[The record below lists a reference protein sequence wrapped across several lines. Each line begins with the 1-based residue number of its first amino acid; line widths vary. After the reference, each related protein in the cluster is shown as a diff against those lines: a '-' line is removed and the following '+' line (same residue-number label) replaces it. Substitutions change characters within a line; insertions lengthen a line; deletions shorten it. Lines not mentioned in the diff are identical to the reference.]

1 MRRVVVRVWVKQGYI
16 SGVPVSRQ
24 CSRTACSR
32 DAVATLTYV
41 YSDSTVVVGPLAV
54 AAEPH
59 SYDLCEEHASRL
71 TAPRG
76 WEVVRVVAPSGR
88 EVDKGAVQSRQAHPA
103 GGSRSRDGARAV
115 AVDAVE
121 ERRREISRPL
131 HAPRDDWAVLAD
143 VVSSASEG
151 GVSAATPASP
161 QTSASLRARGV
172 PAGSGSVD
180 APGRGVAPV
189 PYPGGRR
196 PAWAGEPSV
205 SPRLPVGASEP
216 VPAPPRHAADPE
228 PVQEGRFADVGICGC
243 CVVMRGRQLRLCDG
257 CGFGL

>member
-88 EVDKGAVQSRQAHPA
+88 EVDEGAVQSRQAHPA

-161 QTSASLRARGV
+161 QTSASLRGRGV
-172 PAGSGSVD
+172 SAGSGSVD

-228 PVQEGRFADVGICGC
+228 PVQEGEIRR
-243 CVVMRGRQLRLCDG
+243 RGHLRVLRGDAG
-257 CGFGL
+257 APTPPV

>member
-161 QTSASLRARGV
+161 QTSASLRARGCLLV
-172 PAGSGSVD
+172 RVLLMRLAVVLLLFRIRVGVGQRGLGSLQCRLGF
-180 APGRGVAPV
+180 RW
-189 PYPGGRR
+189 GRR
-196 PAWAGEPSV
+196 NRFLRRLGMRLIQSRCRREIRRRGHLRVLRGDAGAPT
-205 SPRLPVGASEP
+205 PPV
-216 VPAPPRHAADPE
+216 
-228 PVQEGRFADVGICGC
+228 
-243 CVVMRGRQLRLCDG
+243 
-257 CGFGL
+257 

>member
-143 VVSSASEG
+143 VVSSASE
-151 GVSAATPASP
+151 VVCL
-161 QTSASLRARGV
+161 LRLLPRRRRLLRC
-172 PAGSGSVD
+172 
-180 APGRGVAPV
+180 GRGGCLLVRVLLMRLAV
-189 PYPGGRR
+189 VLLLFRIRVGVGQRGLGSLQCRLGFRWGRR
-196 PAWAGEPSV
+196 NRFLRRLGMRLIQSRCRRGDSPTWAFAGVAW
-205 SPRLPVGASEP
+205 
-216 VPAPPRHAADPE
+216 
-228 PVQEGRFADVGICGC
+228 
-243 CVVMRGRQLRLCDG
+243 
-257 CGFGL
+257 